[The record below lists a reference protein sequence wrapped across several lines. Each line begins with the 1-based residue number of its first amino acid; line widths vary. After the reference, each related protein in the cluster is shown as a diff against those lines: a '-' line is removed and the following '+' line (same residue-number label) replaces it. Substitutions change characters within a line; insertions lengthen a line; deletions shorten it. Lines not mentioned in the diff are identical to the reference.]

1 MKPAAVVPPQRRASG
16 GFTLV
21 EVLVALL
28 AMALLAGLAWRG
40 LDGVLRSRDAG
51 RESIDRTVRLAT
63 VLTQWEQDLQALHD
77 SGAVPPLS
85 FDGQSLR
92 LTRRSERGVSLVS
105 WSVRGGVWQRWSSP
119 VLVNSGE
126 LQDWWLRSH
135 QFVGNEAGSLTV
147 ADAASEWQ
155 VYFHRGT
162 GWSNAQ
168 SSGDLLVPA
177 PALPA
182 APAAV
187 APGAAGATGATGA
200 AGAEPGP
207 GPGPGPAPAA
217 PAAAAPPQAREQ
229 LPNAVRLVIT
239 LGGNKLTRD
248 VLLGPTGA

>member
-1 MKPAAVVPPQRRASG
+1 MKPAVVVPAMRRASG

-85 FDGQSLR
+85 FDGLTLR
-92 LTRRSERGVSLVS
+92 LTRRSERGVSLVA
-105 WSVRGGVWQRWSSP
+105 WAVRGGVWQRWSSP

-126 LQDWWLRSH
+126 LQDWWLRSY
-135 QFVGNEAGSLTV
+135 QFVGNEPGSLTV
-147 ADAASEWQ
+147 ADAATEWQ

-168 SSGDLLVPA
+168 SSGDLQVAAPA

-182 APAAV
+182 APAPA
-187 APGAAGATGATGA
+187 APGAAGA
-200 AGAEPGP
+200 AGAEPGPGP

>member
-1 MKPAAVVPPQRRASG
+1 MKQGGKPAQRAK

-51 RESIDRTVRLAT
+51 RQSIDRTVRLAT

-85 FDGQSLR
+85 FDGQTLR
-92 LTRRSERGVSLVS
+92 LTRRSERGVSLVA
-105 WSVRGGVWQRWSSP
+105 WSVRGGVWQRWASP

-126 LQDWWLRSH
+126 LQDIWLRTY
-135 QFVGNEAGSLTV
+135 QFVGNEPGSLAV
-147 ADAASEWQ
+147 ADAATEWQ
-155 VYFHRGT
+155 IYFHRDST
-162 GWSNAQ
+162 WSNAQ
-168 SSGDLLVPA
+168 SSGNLVV
-177 PALPA
+177 A
-182 APAAV
+182 APPV
-187 APGAAGATGATGA
+187 APPPPVASGASGASGATGAPGVA
-200 AGAEPGP
+200 A
-207 GPGPGPAPAA
+207 GPAPPPVAASGAA
-217 PAAAAPPQAREQ
+217 PVAQQQIREQ

>member
-1 MKPAAVVPPQRRASG
+1 MKLAKHIAGQRAR

-51 RESIDRTVRLAT
+51 RISIDRTVRLAT

-85 FDGQSLR
+85 FDGQTLR
-92 LTRRSERGVSLVS
+92 ITRRSERGVSLVA
-105 WSVRGGVWQRWSSP
+105 WSVRGGVWQRWASP
-119 VLVNSGE
+119 VIVNSGE
-126 LQDWWLRSH
+126 LQDIWLRTY
-135 QFVGNEAGSLTV
+135 QFVGNEPGSLTV
-147 ADAASEWQ
+147 ADAATEWQ
-155 VYFHRGT
+155 IYFHRDST
-162 GWSNAQ
+162 WSNAQ
-168 SSGDLLVPA
+168 STGNLVAAAPVAPA
-177 PALPA
+177 P
-182 APAAV
+182 V
-187 APGAAGATGATGA
+187 ASGASGAAGAA
-200 AGAEPGP
+200 AGAAPGLVP
-207 GPGPGPAPAA
+207 GAGPAAPGPAASA
-217 PAAAAPPQAREQ
+217 PAAQPQLREQ